1 MLESTEIQIL
11 NRIKKAGR
19 GVLFF
24 TESFIAFGK
33 TEAVKKALQ
42 RLTNAG
48 EIERVAAGIYVR
60 PRVVGIVGKV
70 T

>member
-1 MLESTEIQIL
+1 MLESIEIQIL
-11 NRIKKAGR
+11 NRIKKARG

-24 TESFIAFGK
+24 TESFIAYGN

-48 EIERVAAGIYVR
+48 ELQSVSS
-60 PRVVGIVGKV
+60 
-70 T
+70 